1 MTKKKNST
9 FNELIY
15 NILLPTVILNYGTKW
30 LGVEYAVPVL
40 IGALALPLGYSIY
53 DFKQKQ
59 KINIFGVLGFISILL
74 SGGLALM
81 HAEGSVMVMK
91 ETLFPLILGLI
102 VLIASYSKRPL
113 LNELILNPQI
123 FEQEKL
129 EAKIHELG
137 RHKEFMQHLKK
148 SNIFFAFSFLVS
160 AILNYILAASIFTPI
175 DASIVGDARS
185 AIINEQLGKMNGLS
199 WAVIV
204 IPSMAFLVFVLW
216 YLFSGIKKITGFEM
230 KDLMIDPKKDHR
242 S

>member
-15 NILLPTVILNYGTKW
+15 NILLPTIILNYGTKL
-30 LGVEYAVPVL
+30 LGEKYAIPVL
-40 IGALALPLGYSIY
+40 LVALSLPLGYSIF
-53 DFKQKQ
+53 DFHQK
-59 KINIFGVLGFISILL
+59 KKVNIFGVLGFISILF

-81 HAEGSVMVMK
+81 HAEGSVMVLK

-102 VLIASYSKRPL
+102 VLIAAYSKRPL
-113 LNELILNPQI
+113 LNELILNPQV

-129 EAKIHELG
+129 SAKIDQLG
-137 RHKEFMQHLKK
+137 RHNEFMQHLKR

-160 AILNYILAASIFTPI
+160 AVLNYVLAMSIFVPI
-175 DASIVGDARS
+175 DPSIIGDARG
-185 AIINEQLGKMNGLS
+185 AVINEQLAKMNALS

-204 IPSMAFLVFVLW
+204 IPSMACLIFVLW
-216 YLFSGIKKITGFEM
+216 YLFSGIKKITGYEM
-230 KDLMIDPKKDHR
+230 KDLIKDQR

>member
-9 FNELIY
+9 LNELIY
-15 NILLPTVILNYGTKW
+15 NILLPTIILNYGTKW
-30 LGVEYAVPVL
+30 FGQQYAVPVL
-40 IGALALPLGYSIY
+40 IGALSLPLGYSIL
-53 DFKQKQ
+53 DFKQK
-59 KINIFGVLGFISILL
+59 KKVNIFGVLGFISILF

-81 HAEGSVMVMK
+81 HAEGSVMVLK

-102 VLIASYSKRPL
+102 VLIAAYSKRPL
-113 LNELILNPQI
+113 LNEVILNPQI

-137 RHKEFMQHLKK
+137 KHKEFMEHLKK

-160 AILNYILAASIFTPI
+160 AILNYVLAVAIFTPI
-175 DASIVGDARS
+175 DASILGDARG
-185 AIINEQLGKMNGLS
+185 AIINQQLGKMNALS

-216 YLFSGIKKITGFEM
+216 YLFSGIKKITGLEM
-230 KDLMIDPKKDHR
+230 KELIKDQR